1 MGRKSKFTDKQWEE
15 IDRRLLEGE
24 AARSIARDLDCS
36 EAIIRVRKKAR
47 VEKIKDAAN
56 QVVAADRALKALD
69 LPAQRTALTFAQK
82 LQAMGDGLAEA
93 GMLGAQN
100 AADLKFIGRV
110 ELKKA
115 MQALQDGNFAAAAA
129 ALERVKQ
136 VGALANDEADI
147 GVRLTTAQREQV
159 KKAQEVPPADAPDLT
174 GLPSDA
180 LAQIEDLM
188 TRGGTAAGGA

>member
-1 MGRKSKFTDKQWEE
+1 MGRKSKFTDKQWEDV
-15 IDRRLLEGE
+15 DRRLLEGE
-24 AARSIARDLDCS
+24 SARSIARDLDCS
-36 EAIIRVRKKAR
+36 EAIIRARKKTR

-100 AADLKFIGRV
+100 AADLKYIGRV
-110 ELKKA
+110 ELSKA
-115 MQALQDGNFAAAAA
+115 LAELQGGNVAAAAA

-136 VGALANDEADI
+136 LGALANDEADI
-147 GVRLTTAQREQV
+147 AVRLTTAQKDQV
-159 KKAQEVPPADAPDLT
+159 KKAQEVPPADVPDLT
-174 GLPSDA
+174 GLPNDA

-188 TRGGTAAGGA
+188 SGKALPA